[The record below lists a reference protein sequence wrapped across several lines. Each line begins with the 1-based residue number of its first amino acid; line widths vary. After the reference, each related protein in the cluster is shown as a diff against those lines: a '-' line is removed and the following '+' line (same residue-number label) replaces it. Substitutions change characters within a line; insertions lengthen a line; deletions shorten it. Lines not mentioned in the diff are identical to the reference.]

1 MNFLNFDNNTEDN
14 FYDKN
19 YSEIDN
25 NSAIVDNILKNNKT
39 KPTNENLNEK
49 LTHNDCILIYLNPNI
64 SSKNK
69 FKTALNHINEC
80 EVCKNQISKKNNM
93 EDKKEKRNVS
103 FKNDKSV
110 KENFVYE
117 KKEEKPIIIE
127 KNNDYVK
134 ILQDEQNL
142 KYQNLMLENTMSKY
156 LENIEERKK
165 LNDNIEKI
173 LSLLKKNKT
182 NDEKDFNY
190 YGNNNIT
197 TNNLFL
203 YFLFFVIIVLLI
215 IDIFIKIKN

>member
-1 MNFLNFDNNTEDN
+1 MNFFNFDNNTEDN
-14 FYDKN
+14 FYDKD

-25 NSAIVDNILKNNKT
+25 NSTIVDNILKNNKS
-39 KPTNENLNEK
+39 KPINENLNEK
-49 LTHNDCILIYLNPNI
+49 LTHNDCILIYSNPNI

-80 EVCKNQISKKNNM
+80 EVCKNEISKKNNM
-93 EDKKEKRNVS
+93 REKDKKNVS
-103 FKNDKSV
+103 FKSDKNF
-110 KENFVYE
+110 KENFVHE
-117 KKEEKPIIIE
+117 KKDEKPIIIE

-173 LSLLKKNKT
+173 LTLLKKNKT

-190 YGNNNIT
+190 QSGYNNIT